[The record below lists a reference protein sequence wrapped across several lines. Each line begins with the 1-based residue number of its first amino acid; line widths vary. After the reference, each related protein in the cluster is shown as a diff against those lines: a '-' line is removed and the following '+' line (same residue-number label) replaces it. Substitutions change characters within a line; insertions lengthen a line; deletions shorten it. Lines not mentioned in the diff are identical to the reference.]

1 MLETACDRMR
11 LTPQPIPVLVVGGG
25 SILVQDR
32 IGQGVGTTPLLEV
45 IRPPYYQVA
54 NAVGAAIAQISGEI
68 DRVYALADLSREK
81 ALGDAKAEATRRAVE
96 AGADPTSVQIVDV
109 EEVPLAYL
117 PSNATR
123 IHVKAVGDLNIV

>member
-32 IGQGVGTTPLLEV
+32 IGPLEV

-96 AGADPTSVQIVDV
+96 AGADPASVQIVDV

-123 IHVKAVGDLNIV
+123 IHVKAVGDLSLV

>member
-1 MLETACDRMR
+1 ALATIAQMLETACDRMR

-32 IGQGVGTTPLLEV
+32 IGPLEV

-68 DRVYALADLSREK
+68 ARVHALADLSREQ
-81 ALGDAKAEATRRAVE
+81 ALGDAKAAASARAVQAASE
-96 AGADPTSVQIVDV
+96 
-109 EEVPLAYL
+109 
-117 PSNATR
+117 
-123 IHVKAVGDLNIV
+123 